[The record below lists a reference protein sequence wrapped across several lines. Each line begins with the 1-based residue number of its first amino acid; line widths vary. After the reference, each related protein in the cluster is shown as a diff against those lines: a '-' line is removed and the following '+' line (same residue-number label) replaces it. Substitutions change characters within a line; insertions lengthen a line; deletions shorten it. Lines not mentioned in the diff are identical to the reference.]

1 MSKHYKYLLLVIA
14 AIFNLTSLWSQ
25 ADTLCVSSTVGNY
38 HVVGWPGSTFE
49 WSTQGNGQILNGQGN
64 DSVSVAWN
72 SIVGTYQL
80 QVTETSAE
88 GCIGPPQ
95 AINIVLVAPAIILL
109 NQPVCAPNLQSYSV
123 SVSVN
128 GGNLNSNN
136 GNIDSVS
143 QNSYLISEIPAG
155 TNVQLILETNGCND
169 TLNVL
174 APACPCPAVPPPLI
188 APSVSICIGGSL
200 PVLSATVPDGVS
212 VNWYA
217 DSSGLNLLA
226 VDTAQFIPDSIG
238 VYFLEAVDT
247 LSGCASITK
256 SSVSLIEFPETI
268 GEISGDTAICLQ
280 EPTTLQAT
288 GGTTY
293 LWSTLDST
301 ASIVVNPQETSIYSV
316 IVNAGN
322 CPDTAEILVNVF
334 PLPDLIISND
344 TTIELGDTAALTV
357 FGADS
362 HVWSP
367 INDLSCS
374 DCFNPAA
381 YPKETTTYCVV
392 GTNQF
397 GCYDTAC
404 VEVKVEIICDEL
416 FVPTAFAPGNEG
428 DPENECLRLYGTNCV
443 KELDFKIYN
452 RWGEVVFRT
461 NDVRDC
467 WDGLHKGEELNTN
480 VFVYSLEV
488 TLKSD
493 EKISR
498 KGNITLIK

>member
-1 MSKHYKYLLLVIA
+1 MPKHFKYLLLVTA

-25 ADTLCVSSTVGNY
+25 ADTLCVSSSVGNY
-38 HVVGWPGSTFE
+38 HVVGWAGSTFE

-88 GCIGPPQ
+88 GCVGPPQ
-95 AINIVLVAPAIILL
+95 VISIVLIAPSIVLL
-109 NQPVCAPNLQSYSV
+109 DQPICAPDLQSYSLAV
-123 SVSVN
+123 SVT
-128 GGNLNSNN
+128 GGVLLSNA
-136 GNIDSVS
+136 GVVDSVS
-143 QNSYLISEIPAG
+143 LNNYFVSNIPSG
-155 TNVQLILETNGCND
+155 TNALLTLLFNGCTD
-169 TLNVL
+169 SLEVL
-174 APACPCPAVPPPLI
+174 PPACPCPPVSPPLI
-188 APSVSICIGGSL
+188 APSISICIGASL
-200 PVLSATVPDGVS
+200 PILTATVPDGVM

-226 VDTAQFIPDSIG
+226 ADTVQFIPDSIG
-238 VYFLEAVDT
+238 LYFLEAVDT
-247 LSGCASITK
+247 LTGCVSITK
-256 SSVSLIEFPETI
+256 SSVTVSEFPETVA
-268 GEISGDTAICLQ
+268 EISGDTAICIE
-280 EPTTLQAT
+280 EPTILQAS
-288 GGTTY
+288 GGSTY
-293 LWSTLDST
+293 LWSTTDST
-301 ASIVVNPQETSIYSV
+301 ASIEVTPQETTVYSV

-322 CPDTAEILVNVF
+322 CPDTAEVLINVF
-334 PLPDLIISND
+334 PLPDLVLSND
-344 TTIELGDTAALTV
+344 TTIELGDTAQLIV
-357 FGADS
+357 SGADAFL
-362 HVWSP
+362 WSP
-367 INDLSCS
+367 NNNLSC
-374 DCFNPAA
+374 DNCFNPLAN
-381 YPKETTTYCVV
+381 PKETTTYCVV
-392 GTNQF
+392 GTSAN
-397 GCYDTAC
+397 GCTDTAC

-461 NDVRDC
+461 TDVRDC
-467 WDGLHKGEELNTN
+467 WDGLYKGEELNTN

-488 TLKSD
+488 VLKSD